1 MSLEAASWVS
11 AIATVILAVG
21 AIITAVLAKR
31 AFDKQSEE
39 VRILQQQAEDS
50 AGMLKIQAG
59 QLDAQHEQLHSLQKV
74 GEKQI
79 EVLGLQSIDLRESLE
94 ERKREAEGTRSAQA
108 SRVFLILNLTPPDLR
123 SVLAGH
129 PTHLRITAEVVNTSS
144 QPAYAAWI
152 DWPEGCTLS
161 YRLIPNPESLGDVLP
176 DKRTTKIREYPV
188 DWNGDLSDLA
198 FRFTDA
204 AGVRWIRRPGG
215 HLAEQ
220 E

>member
-21 AIITAVLAKR
+21 AIITAVLARR

-39 VRILQQQAEDS
+39 VRILQQQAKDS
-50 AGMLKIQAG
+50 ADMLKIQS
-59 QLDAQHEQLHSLQKV
+59 DQLHSLKQV

-79 EVLGLQSIDLRESLE
+79 EVLGLQAIDLRESLE
-94 ERKREAEGTRSAQA
+94 ERKRQAEGTRSAQA

-123 SVLAGH
+123 GVLAGH
-129 PTHLRITAEVVNTSS
+129 PTPVRITAEVVNTSS

-161 YRLIPNPESLGDVLP
+161 YRLVPNPESLGDVLP
-176 DKRTTKIREYPV
+176 SKRATKIREYPV
-188 DWNGDLSDLA
+188 GWSGDLSDLA

-215 HLAEQ
+215 HFAEQ